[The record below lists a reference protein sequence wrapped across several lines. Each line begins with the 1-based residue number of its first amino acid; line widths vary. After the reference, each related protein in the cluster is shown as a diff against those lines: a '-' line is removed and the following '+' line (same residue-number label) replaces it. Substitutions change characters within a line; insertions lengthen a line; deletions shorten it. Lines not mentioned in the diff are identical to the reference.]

1 MKNKEG
7 NLGWKNGMNMVM
19 RLENAIYLAL
29 GHLSWEFGADV

>member
-1 MKNKEG
+1 
-7 NLGWKNGMNMVM
+7 MNMEM